1 MKFKFGY
8 KDVNK
13 NNAQGIGEPEF
24 RTTSQKYKWKES
36 REEWKNHQLF
46 CQGQI

>member
-1 MKFKFGY
+1 MKMKLMVSNAMIQQIIMKFKFGY

-24 RTTSQKYKWKES
+24 RTTSQKYK
-36 REEWKNHQLF
+36 
-46 CQGQI
+46 